1 MAIDKFGDYLI
12 SIGKVQK
19 TDVLQ
24 ALEIQAD
31 STVKVGTIC
40 LEEGFMTIRQ
50 VMDTLRNQADTE
62 RPFEDL
68 AITLGYLTAQQ
79 LGHAYKIQSQRRP
92 FFGEILVNIG
102 AIERGEL
109 FEQLGAFWTQAN
121 EVEDDGESNEK
132 QFDHTVVEV
141 PFPLM
146 YPEELEEFTEDV
158 SHSLQKMALE
168 LTNIRPGADFIPAA
182 QHVAFLTNKIKGAA
196 ELDGVK
202 WLADVAGAMEQGMLM
217 VCDAPE
223 NPSLTK
229 LMHVYFRAA
238 DAIQAFLDS
247 IQGNRAM
254 ADQDTRDELI
264 DRINA
269 YGTIEDM
276 VTQEKVFETL
286 GQERVSKRRTG
297 GKLEGRHI
305 LLIDDDTVIRNSLE
319 RYLRSNKLKVDQAK
333 NGALAL
339 EHVIRSQDE
348 FDLIIVDLHMPIM
361 DGFEF
366 VTELKQ
372 FPAYND
378 IPIIMFTASLHM
390 ADVRKATALGIEGYV
405 IKREWKTALLAEM
418 KRIMEIDEADETQA
432 PA

>member
-1 MAIDKFGDYLI
+1 M
-12 SIGKVQK
+12 Q
-19 TDVLQ
+19 
-24 ALEIQAD
+24 
-31 STVKVGTIC
+31 
-40 LEEGFMTIRQ
+40 
-50 VMDTLRNQADTE
+50 
-62 RPFEDL
+62 P
-68 AITLGYLTAQQ
+68 
-79 LGHAYKIQSQRRP
+79 
-92 FFGEILVNIG
+92 
-102 AIERGEL
+102 
-109 FEQLGAFWTQAN
+109 
-121 EVEDDGESNEK
+121 
-132 QFDHTVVEV
+132 
-141 PFPLM
+141 
-146 YPEELEEFTEDV
+146 
-158 SHSLQKMALE
+158 
-168 LTNIRPGADFIPAA
+168 
-182 QHVAFLTNKIKGAA
+182 
-196 ELDGVK
+196 DGVK

-229 LMHVYFRAA
+229 LMHVYFRA

-247 IQGNRAM
+247 IQSSRAM

-305 LLIDDDTVIRNSLE
+305 LLIDDDTVIETRLSDIFARISSKWTKPRMVLT
-319 RYLRSNKLKVDQAK
+319 
-333 NGALAL
+333 

-378 IPIIMFTASLHM
+378 IPIISTASLLWPTLERPPHS
-390 ADVRKATALGIEGYV
+390 ASRATSLS
-405 IKREWKTALLAEM
+405 EWKTALLAEM

>member
-1 MAIDKFGDYLI
+1 
-12 SIGKVQK
+12 
-19 TDVLQ
+19 
-24 ALEIQAD
+24 
-31 STVKVGTIC
+31 
-40 LEEGFMTIRQ
+40 MTIRQ

-121 EVEDDGESNEK
+121 EVEDDGESSEK

-247 IQGNRAM
+247 IQGNRAL

>member
-1 MAIDKFGDYLI
+1 
-12 SIGKVQK
+12 
-19 TDVLQ
+19 
-24 ALEIQAD
+24 
-31 STVKVGTIC
+31 
-40 LEEGFMTIRQ
+40 MTIRQ

-254 ADQDTRDELI
+254 ADQDTRDEAI

-405 IKREWKTALLAEM
+405 IKREENCTLGGNEAHHGNRRSRRDPGTCLSSPFSFNSQTHQIAAGNLRRLRSGSQMGIHRPRSLA
-418 KRIMEIDEADETQA
+418 QQ
-432 PA
+432 